1 MRPRPAES
9 LHSRVQAIAPAL
21 FSMRTAAQTIKAWAI
36 DVIAKAKAIATY
48 RERRFE
54 FSFSSGIEQTWL
66 LVVRKRISTWF
77 RVSFI
82 DGGGRPV
89 EYENNVFAKFDE
101 AVNDVNQNDND
112 PTMLFIATDGRRV
125 YKAFTGPES
134 AVGQEAPVFSKGFD
148 DDVFIGIWS
157 HQWLKNIVEDL
168 ERKADPNDGW
178 SELMEQMVL
187 AIAEYADQESPPAA
201 RSC

>member
-1 MRPRPAES
+1 M
-9 LHSRVQAIAPAL
+9 
-21 FSMRTAAQTIKAWAI
+21 KAWAI
-36 DVIAKAKAIATY
+36 AVVAKAKSIATY

-66 LVVRKRISTWF
+66 LVVRKKISTWF

-82 DGGGRPV
+82 DGGGRLV
-89 EYENNVFAKFDE
+89 EYENDVFKKFDE
-101 AVNDVNQNDND
+101 AVNDSNQNDDD

-125 YKAFTGPES
+125 YKAFTGSES
-134 AVGQEAPVFSKGFD
+134 AVGQESPVFSRGFD

-157 HQWLKNIVEDL
+157 HQWLKNIIEGL
-168 ERKADPNDGW
+168 ERKPDPNDGW
-178 SELMEQMVL
+178 SELMEQMVV